1 MFHSNFNVTLRLDGR
16 WRHRCFSHSVFHV
29 WLILLNNKNKNGVI
43 HRFRI
48 PNGRIHPTTVQS
60 GGASLTFD
68 PPVQKMSCNFCCY
81 CCCCCCC
88 CCWRGFCGKLGRF
101 QGQKNV
107 WMWPGNLAAC
117 DTCKVAP
124 FCQLIPPGAPQ
135 EINEWIP
142 HFLVCGGR
150 WGGGGRRGNFGSVL
164 DRKVRLWFDFVSLG
178 ALHVCCGNKA
188 TEMCPQIA
196 RKLKMIIGHVF
207 VSS

>member
-88 CCWRGFCGKLGRF
+88 CWRGFCGKLGRF

-150 WGGGGRRGNFGSVL
+150 WGGGEGKGISVQYWIAKFVFDLILFHLEPCTFVAVIKRPKCVRKSQGNW
-164 DRKVRLWFDFVSLG
+164 KW
-178 ALHVCCGNKA
+178 
-188 TEMCPQIA
+188 
-196 RKLKMIIGHVF
+196 
-207 VSS
+207 